1 METKKVSP
9 GITTLD
15 AGNAYWM
22 AKLAKAVYCKKS
34 EEETRPDEEK
44 ILHDLK
50 QEDKDFISITGF
62 DKNSAQAMLVEHK
75 DYFCMSFRGTDE
87 LADWLDNMDIAS
99 TEQACGIFH
108 EGFWESTED
117 IWGIYS
123 KYKELAS
130 GQEQRPLFI
139 TGHSLGGAMA
149 TVAAVRLLHENIP
162 FVGLYTFGQPR
173 AMVRKMIPIVN
184 AQCKDRFFRFQ
195 NNNDIVTRMP
205 ALLAGYRHGGTQLY
219 ISQHRV
225 IYRKTSFWFSFV
237 DHLSGTFKNLK
248 KLHRLDMISDHDMNE
263 YLAAIQDWNINHQPT
278 LSASD
283 RSGQSVT
290 P

>member
-1 METKKVSP
+1 MEMKKVSP
-9 GITTLD
+9 NVTTLD

-44 ILHDLK
+44 ILYDLK
-50 QEDKDFISITGF
+50 EEDKDFLSITGF

-99 TEQACGIFH
+99 TEQACGTFH

-117 IWGIYS
+117 VWDMYS
-123 KYKELAS
+123 KYKELAA

-173 AMVRKMIPIVN
+173 AMVRKMIPKIN
-184 AQCKDRFFRFQ
+184 AQCKARFFRFQ

-219 ISQHRV
+219 ISQRRV
-225 IYRKTSFWFSFV
+225 IYRKTGFWFNLY
-237 DHLSGTFKNLK
+237 DHLYGTFKDFK
-248 KLHRLDMISDHDMNE
+248 KSHRFDMISDHDMNE
-263 YLAAIQDWNINHQPT
+263 YLEAIQAWNINRRPT
-278 LSASD
+278 LPVPGRKSK
-283 RSGQSVT
+283 SVSS
-290 P
+290 